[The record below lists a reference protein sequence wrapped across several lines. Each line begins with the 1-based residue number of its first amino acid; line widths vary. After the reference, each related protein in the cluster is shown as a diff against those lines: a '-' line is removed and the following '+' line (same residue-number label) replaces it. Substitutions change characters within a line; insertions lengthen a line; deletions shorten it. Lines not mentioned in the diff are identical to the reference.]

1 MVFVWISNIKDGDFF
16 NLQKHSSD
24 IYLRVAFLKS
34 HTEFKLGLF
43 WRILGRR
50 SPVPG
55 GDTHGT
61 NT

>member
-1 MVFVWISNIKDGDFF
+1 MVFVWISNIKDGDIC
-16 NLQKHSSD
+16 NIQKGGAD
-24 IYLRVAFLKS
+24 IYLRVTFVKS
-34 HTEFKLGLF
+34 HTKCKLGLF

-55 GDTHGT
+55 GDTYGT

>member
-1 MVFVWISNIKDGDFF
+1 MVFVWISNIEDGDIFILQKDGTG
-16 NLQKHSSD
+16 
-24 IYLRVAFLKS
+24 IYLKVAFLKS
-34 HTEFKLGLF
+34 RTQCKLGLF